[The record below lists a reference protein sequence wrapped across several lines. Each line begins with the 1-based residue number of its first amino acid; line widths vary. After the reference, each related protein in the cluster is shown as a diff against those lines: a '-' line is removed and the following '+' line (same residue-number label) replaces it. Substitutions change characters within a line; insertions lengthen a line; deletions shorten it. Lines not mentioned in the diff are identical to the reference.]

1 MATTDGI
8 LPPYK
13 RCDFSTGVNS
23 MSTNANE
30 AMLEKLRTE
39 AVKLG
44 IDPTLV
50 QLDDISVAKTG
61 DKMRFKWRDI
71 EIEAPSPSQETFDSW
86 FEQNGQ
92 VIAGAA
98 IALAGVT
105 LGIIAS
111 AASSF
116 KR

>member
-1 MATTDGI
+1 
-8 LPPYK
+8 
-13 RCDFSTGVNS
+13 
-23 MSTNANE
+23 
-30 AMLEKLRTE
+30 
-39 AVKLG
+39 
-44 IDPTLV
+44 
-50 QLDDISVAKTG
+50 
-61 DKMRFKWRDI
+61 MRFKWRDI